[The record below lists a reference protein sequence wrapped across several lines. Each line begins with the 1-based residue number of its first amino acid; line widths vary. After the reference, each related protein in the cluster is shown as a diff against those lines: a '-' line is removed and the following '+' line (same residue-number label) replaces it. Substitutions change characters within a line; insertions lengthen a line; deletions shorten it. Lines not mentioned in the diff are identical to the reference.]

1 MRNRLLAALIC
12 AAVITAAGC
21 GSQAGGNNSTGRA
34 TESEKD
40 SGAQDGNAETGEQG
54 SGTVESDSDGSGAGK
69 TAAGAGMTSE
79 SAVQQE
85 PAAPKGEKYVSE
97 DGWSVYYDDEL
108 VEVSEGTDLVEFVYT
123 GECSGT
129 NKIGIRYIPN
139 TATDIVLAEKY
150 MDEDDDES
158 PKIERSEGYFGG
170 RTDIWSF
177 SVDELRSGNSTHGYT
192 AVEHNRGVLL
202 IERTGYKEADEELG
216 TQIADTMSSILSSF
230 EFEKHAPQTEYD
242 YIPGKYELNA
252 EGVRGSA
259 EGFPAEI
266 LLREDHTGTFTMQST
281 AAAEGA
287 AGGKDKTDKDKTGK
301 DKNASDKDAPAENG
315 TDAEASADQR
325 NIIWYSR
332 DKIIKEDAVGG
343 KSYYFSMEGDILY
356 LEQGEEYA
364 EYQRDTSISASA
376 EAASTGESTDPL
388 HNKSLLDFKTYESED
403 GWMVYYDQNLIYG
416 NEANGTTGFV
426 YGGSAGGT
434 EMLTFTY
441 HPYDTT
447 DEVLEDIED
456 SYNRSQIESSEG
468 FVGGNHGAW
477 GYTIKVPSVEGT
489 SGMGQIFTAIEHNGG
504 TLLIERVF
512 HASGDSDEARKVE
525 EAFEEILSTFMFT
538 AHEPER
544 EYRDIPGTYQIND
557 KKLAKS
563 ASSYPGTTLVLNEN
577 HTGKFT
583 GFDKEVDLIWHSR
596 DGIIREPGVNGTS
609 YTYRIEDDTLYLQMG
624 NEQVEFIRDE
634 REDDDWDDWD

>member
-1 MRNRLLAALIC
+1 
-12 AAVITAAGC
+12 
-21 GSQAGGNNSTGRA
+21 
-34 TESEKD
+34 
-40 SGAQDGNAETGEQG
+40 
-54 SGTVESDSDGSGAGK
+54 
-69 TAAGAGMTSE
+69 
-79 SAVQQE
+79 
-85 PAAPKGEKYVSE
+85 
-97 DGWSVYYDDEL
+97 
-108 VEVSEGTDLVEFVYT
+108 
-123 GECSGT
+123 
-129 NKIGIRYIPN
+129 
-139 TATDIVLAEKY
+139 
-150 MDEDDDES
+150 
-158 PKIERSEGYFGG
+158 
-170 RTDIWSF
+170 
-177 SVDELRSGNSTHGYT
+177 
-192 AVEHNRGVLL
+192 
-202 IERTGYKEADEELG
+202 
-216 TQIADTMSSILSSF
+216 MSSILSSF

-242 YIPGKYELNA
+242 YIPGKYELNV

-301 DKNASDKDAPAENG
+301 DKDASDKDASAENG

-403 GWMVYYDQNLIYG
+403 GWMVYYDQNLIYV

-447 DEVLEDIED
+447 DEVLEDIES

-477 GYTIKVPSVEGT
+477 GYTIKVPAVEGT

>member
-1 MRNRLLAALIC
+1 MRNRLLVAFIC

-21 GSQAGGNNSTGRA
+21 GSQAGGNDSTGTA
-34 TESEKD
+34 AESEEK
-40 SGAQDGNAETGEQG
+40 SGEQG
-54 SGTVESDSDGSGAGK
+54 SETGTDETDTDVSGAGA
-69 TAAGAGMTSE
+69 TAAGDGMTSE
-79 SAVQQE
+79 IAAQQE
-85 PAAPKGEKYVSE
+85 DAAPKGEKYVSE

-108 VEVSEGTDLVEFVYT
+108 VEVSEGTDLVEFIYT

-139 TATDIVLAEKY
+139 TATDIVLADKY
-150 MDEDDDES
+150 VDEDDEES

-216 TQIADTMSSILSSF
+216 TQIADTMASILASF

-242 YIPGKYELNA
+242 YIPGKYELNGEA
-252 EGVRGSA
+252 VRGSA

-266 LLREDHTGTFTMQST
+266 LLREDHTGTFTMQSA
-281 AAAEGA
+281 AAAEGGSA
-287 AGGKDKTDKDKTGK
+287 DQGGKEADKDTAK
-301 DKNASDKDAPAENG
+301 
-315 TDAEASADQR
+315 EASAGDGADGEALADR
-325 NIIWYSR
+325 KDIVWYSR
-332 DKIIKEDAVGG
+332 DKIIKEDSVGG

-356 LEQGEEYA
+356 LEQGEEYV
-364 EYQRDTSISASA
+364 EYLRDTSISASA
-376 EAASTGESTDPL
+376 EAASSGETSDPF
-388 HNKSLLDFKTYESED
+388 HNKSLLDFKTYESVD
-403 GWMVYYDQNLIYG
+403 GWLVYYDKNLIYV
-416 NEANGTTGFV
+416 NEANGVTGFV
-426 YGGSAGGT
+426 YGESSGGT

-441 HPYDTT
+441 NPYDET
-447 DEVLEDIED
+447 DEVLEDIESD
-456 SYNRSQIESSEG
+456 YDRSQVVRSEG

-477 GYTIKVPSVEGT
+477 GYTLTVPAVEGT

-504 TLLIERVF
+504 TLLIERVY
-512 HASGDSDEARKVE
+512 HASGDSEDARKVE

-544 EYRDIPGTYQIND
+544 EYREIPGTYQIND
-557 KKLAKS
+557 KKLSKP

-583 GFDKEVDLIWHSR
+583 GFDEEVDLIWHSK
-596 DGIIREPGVNGTS
+596 DGIIREPGTGGTV

-634 REDDDWDDWD
+634 REEDDWDDWDD